1 MRMGTP
7 FKILISV
14 AAIALIAVHQF
25 CPSVKVDAT
34 SLLLIGV
41 ATLPWLLEY
50 AKGFEIPGVIKIDLK
65 DAKAATDK
73 VTQAQ
78 PSPASIEVIGHKP
91 TLKLTPPD
99 PLANLRTVFESDPN
113 LALVGFRIEI
123 EQRLRQLAAN
133 HEVPDGRSGLQR
145 LVRSLAEKQVLAPE
159 VASGLLE
166 LVALGNQAAHGVKVS
181 SDAAAWVLDVGPS
194 ILIQLD
200 ALNESKNG

>member
-1 MRMGTP
+1 MGTP

-25 CPSVKVDAT
+25 FPSVKMDAT
-34 SLLLIGV
+34 SSLLIGV
-41 ATLPWLLEY
+41 AILPWLLKY

-78 PSPASIEVIGHKP
+78 PSAASIDVVGHKP
-91 TLKLTPPD
+91 TLKRTPPD

-133 HEVPDGRSGLQR
+133 HEVPDGRGLQR